1 MNAIVLWVAFVC
13 LLCVGP
19 THAQTNRVS
28 QGSKDGKADLAR
40 IKQAILHDQITRCEV
55 FCLPT
60 TMETAGALNPG
71 DVAHF
76 YKYKLEVH
84 LLSSRSKLMI
94 SLCRAIE
101 ETKVRPTDH
110 YLGDLRWGCKLT
122 GGKGKLAYSIFVDD
136 REKVAV
142 VDGKRMYFQGGI
154 DAWFK
159 SNFSDYF
166 DSLTGQ

>member
-1 MNAIVLWVAFVC
+1 MNAIILWAAFAC

-19 THAQTNRVS
+19 TYAQTSRVS
-28 QGSKDGKADLAR
+28 QGSREGQANLAR
-40 IKQAILHDQITRCEV
+40 LKQAILHNQVTRCEV
-55 FCLPT
+55 FCLPAT
-60 TMETAGALNPG
+60 IEAAGALNPG

-110 YLGDLRWGCKLT
+110 YLGDLRWGCRLTDSKEKLV
-122 GGKGKLAYSIFVDD
+122 YSIFVDD

-154 DAWFK
+154 DAWFE

-166 DSLTGQ
+166 DSLTNK